1 MLPENNKL
9 KLYCVSIIS
18 IRWLNVIKERVEL
31 KKVAFHTLGCKL
43 NFAETS
49 SIARKF
55 TDNGY
60 ERVDFSENADIYIIN
75 TCSVT
80 KKADKKSEQ
89 FIKKARNQ
97 NPEAKIV
104 VMGCYAQLQTEKIA
118 SIEGVDLILGS
129 NEKFRVKEYVENTEK
144 TGQPEIHSCN
154 IKDASVYFPS
164 FSYGDRTRSFLKI
177 QDGCDYHC
185 SYCTIPLARGN
196 SRNQSIQSIVE
207 EAEKIGQ
214 TDVKEIIL
222 TGVNI
227 GDFGKTTGESF
238 LELIKALDQVGG
250 IERIRISSIEPN
262 LLTNEIIS
270 FVNHSEK
277 FLPHFHIPLQ
287 SGCNKILAQMKR
299 RYKRELFQE
308 RVAYIRKEIPDAFI
322 GVDVIVGFPGEDE
335 SKYRETYQ
343 FLENLDASFYHVFSY
358 SQRPNTPAALMSN
371 QMPENIISHRSKE
384 LQQLAEQ
391 KQNDFYR
398 INLGNTRSVLFESH
412 QKKDKIFGF
421 TDNYI
426 KVELPY
432 SHELVQQIKK
442 VKLEEVN
449 ENGNVTGAIA
459 TEDRNNL

>member
-1 MLPENNKL
+1 M
-9 KLYCVSIIS
+9 
-18 IRWLNVIKERVEL
+18 EL

-60 ERVDFSENADIYIIN
+60 ERVDFNESADIYIIN

-89 FIKKARNQ
+89 FIKKARRL
-97 NPEAKIV
+97 NPDAQIV
-104 VMGCYAQLQTEKIA
+104 VMGCYAQLQAEKIA

-129 NEKFRVKEYVENTEK
+129 NEKFRVKDYVENRVK

-154 IKDASVYFPS
+154 IEDAAAYFPS

-207 EAEKIGQ
+207 EAKKIGQ

-238 LELIKALDQVGG
+238 LELIKALDQVEG

-270 FVNHSEK
+270 FVKNSEK

-287 SGCNKILAQMKR
+287 SGCNEILAQMKR
-299 RYKRELFQE
+299 RYKRELFQD
-308 RVAYIRKEIPDAFI
+308 RVEYIRKEIPDAFI

-335 SKYRETYQ
+335 CKYQETYQ
-343 FLENLDASFYHVFSY
+343 FLESLDASFYHVFSY
-358 SQRPNTPAALMSN
+358 SQRPNTPAASMHA
-371 QMPENIISHRSKE
+371 QTPKNIITSRSKE

-391 KQNDFYR
+391 KQMIFYR
-398 INLGNTRSVLFESH
+398 QNLGATRPVLFESH
-412 QKKDKIFGF
+412 QKKDKMFGF

-426 KVELPY
+426 KIELPY
-432 SHELVQQIKK
+432 SNELTDQIKK
-442 VKLEEVN
+442 VQLKEIN
-449 ENGNVTGAIA
+449 ENNNVTGMILSFL
-459 TEDRNNL
+459 ESY

>member
-1 MLPENNKL
+1 
-9 KLYCVSIIS
+9 
-18 IRWLNVIKERVEL
+18 VEL

-55 TDNGY
+55 TDSGY
-60 ERVDFSENADIYIIN
+60 ERVDFNENADIYIIN

-89 FIKKARNQ
+89 FIKKARKQ
-97 NPEAKIV
+97 NPGAQIV

-118 SIEGVDLILGS
+118 SIDGVDLILGS
-129 NEKFRVKEYVENTEK
+129 NEKFRVKEYVENREK
-144 TGQPEIHSCN
+144 TGRPEIHSCN
-154 IKDASVYFPS
+154 IEDAADYFPS

-185 SYCTIPLARGN
+185 SYCTIPLARGS
-196 SRNQSIQSIVE
+196 SRSQSIQSVVE

-238 LELIKALDQVGG
+238 PELIKALDKVEG
-250 IERIRISSIEPN
+250 IKRIRISSIEPN

-287 SGCNKILAQMKR
+287 SGCNEILVKMRR
-299 RYKRELFQE
+299 RYKKDLFQE
-308 RVAYIRKEIPDAFI
+308 RLAYIRKEIPDAYI

-335 SKYRETYQ
+335 KKYRETYQ
-343 FLENLDASFYHVFSY
+343 FLEDLDASFYHVFSY
-358 SQRPNTPAALMSN
+358 SQRPNTPAASMREQIPKST
-371 QMPENIISHRSKE
+371 ITHRSKE

-391 KQNDFYR
+391 KQTDFYR
-398 INLGNTRSVLFESH
+398 QNLGTKRPVLFEGH
-412 QKKDKIFGF
+412 QKKKKMFGF

-426 KVELPY
+426 KIELPY
-432 SHELVQQIKK
+432 SKELTEDIKEVQLKEI
-442 VKLEEVN
+442 N
-449 ENGNVTGAIA
+449 ENGNVTGAI
-459 TEDRNNL
+459 LS

>member
-1 MLPENNKL
+1 MH
-9 KLYCVSIIS
+9 
-18 IRWLNVIKERVEL
+18 EL
-31 KKVAFHTLGCKL
+31 TKVAFHTLGCKL

-55 TDNGY
+55 IDSGY
-60 ERVDFSENADIYIIN
+60 ERVDFNDNADIYIIN

-89 FIKKARNQ
+89 FIKKARKQ
-97 NPEAKIV
+97 NPEAQIV
-104 VMGCYAQLQTEKIA
+104 VMGCYAQLQTDKIA

-129 NEKFRVKEYVENTEK
+129 NEKFQVMDYLKGRTKK
-144 TGQPEIHSCN
+144 SQPEIHSCN
-154 IKDASVYFPS
+154 IADTADYYPS

-196 SRNQSIQSIVE
+196 SRNQSIESIVS

-238 LELIKALDQVGG
+238 LDLIKALDQVKGVD
-250 IERIRISSIEPN
+250 RIRISSIEPN
-262 LLTNEIIS
+262 LLKNEIVD
-270 FVNHSEK
+270 FVKHSKK

-287 SGCNKILAQMKR
+287 SGCNAVLAQMRR
-299 RYKRELFQE
+299 RYNRELFQD
-308 RVAYIRKEIPDAFI
+308 RIAYIREEIPEAFI

-335 SKYRETYQ
+335 EKYNETYK
-343 FLENLDASFYHVFSY
+343 FLEKIDASFYHVFSY
-358 SQRPNTPAALMSN
+358 SQRPNTAAAQMAN
-371 QMPENIISHRSKE
+371 QTPKETITKRSKE
-384 LQQLAEQ
+384 LQALATQ
-391 KQNDFYR
+391 KENAFYR
-398 INLGNTRSVLFESH
+398 KNLGTTRPVLFESY
-412 QKKDKIFGF
+412 QKNNSMLGF

-426 KVELPY
+426 KIEMPY
-432 SHELVQQIKK
+432 DPGLTEQIEQ
-442 VKLEEVN
+442 VKLINLN
-449 ENGNVTGAIA
+449 ENGNVTA
-459 TEDRNNL
+459 TIPGK